1 MSSNKP
7 PPLDLLGLG
16 TLVKYGS
23 EVLFGYQPRKI
34 VDLASRLNKPLPSMP
49 SKQSSS
55 AKVKDELCG
64 LINQSYDSFATEL
77 MHVHKV
83 YRAKESRIEKD
94 KLIHGGSLSE
104 AKQTELEQAKK
115 QYDKYLSIVT
125 ILSESMGEQMP
136 LLEVGTRSCN
146 LHYCNEQSIDL

>member
-1 MSSNKP
+1 MSSNRP

-23 EVLFGYQPRKI
+23 EVLFGYQSRKV

-64 LINQSYDSFATEL
+64 LINQSYDSFVAEL
-77 MHVHKV
+77 MHVHKL

-104 AKQTELEQAKK
+104 TKQTELEQAKK

-136 LLEVGTRSCN
+136 LLEVPAAALNVDDDT
-146 LHYCNEQSIDL
+146 

>member
-1 MSSNKP
+1 
-7 PPLDLLGLG
+7 
-16 TLVKYGS
+16 
-23 EVLFGYQPRKI
+23 
-34 VDLASRLNKPLPSMP
+34 MP

-55 AKVKDELCG
+55 VKVKDELCG
-64 LINQSYDSFATEL
+64 LINQSYDSFVAEL
-77 MHVHKV
+77 MHVHKL
-83 YRAKESRIEKD
+83 YRTKESRIEKD

-136 LLEVGTRSCN
+136 LLEVPVAALNVDDDT
-146 LHYCNEQSIDL
+146 